1 MSDPNV
7 LSHLR
12 TTGVQVGIGPFL
24 VHVRAELPLVHR
36 YLETL
41 YEDFPI
47 STADGGHFDIRV
59 LATRGLRRWVR
70 PQANLI
76 VNGEHPFLP
85 LPGALA
91 GALFEWTLNWCVG
104 NEAHRFVAMHAA
116 VVERDGRALII
127 SGESGAG
134 KSTLC
139 AALVVAGWRLF
150 SDEFALVDPDTGLLS
165 PLPRPVSLKN
175 ASIEII
181 RARAPQAVFGPEG
194 VDIEDARFVH
204 MKPPSSSV
212 RRALEPAMPSIVIF
226 PRWRAGAS
234 TSLARVR
241 TAHVLLRLADQS
253 FNYNYLGVRG
263 FDAIAGLAR
272 RVEGYELEYSDL
284 DDVLPRL
291 AGLCDARARPA

>member
-1 MSDPNV
+1 M
-7 LSHLR
+7 
-12 TTGVQVGIGPFL
+12 
-24 VHVRAELPLVHR
+24 HR

-41 YEDFPI
+41 YADFPI
-47 STADGGHFDIRV
+47 EDAEGGHFDICM
-59 LATRGLRRWVR
+59 LASRGLRRWVR
-70 PQANLI
+70 PQANLL
-76 VNGEHPFLP
+76 VNGERPFLP
-85 LPGALA
+85 LPGNLA

-104 NEAHRFVAMHAA
+104 NDAHRFVAMHAA
-116 VVERDGRALII
+116 VVERDGRALIV

-139 AALVVAGWRLF
+139 AALVVDGWRLF
-150 SDEFALVDPDTGLLS
+150 SDEFALVDPETGMLS

-181 RARAPQAVFGPEG
+181 KKRAPDAVFGPEG

-212 RRALEPAMPSIVIF
+212 RRASEPAMPSVVIF

-234 TSLARVR
+234 TSLTRVR
-241 TAHVLLRLADQS
+241 SAQVLLRLADQS

-263 FDAIAGLAR
+263 FEAIAGLAR